1 MSTNNKEENIK
12 ENKKIEEKGSLDE
25 AKSSD
30 NKNKEKVIEK
40 TVEEKLQDAEEK
52 LLRSLAEIENQRRRF
67 EKEIK
72 DAFEFGS
79 FNFAKESLAIP
90 DNLQRAKEAIKND
103 EKLKDNKDLEKFLE
117 NITIIEKDLISIFEK
132 NNIKKIVSQNKK
144 FDPNFHQAMSEIEDD
159 KVDPGTILQ
168 EIQAGYLLGERL
180 LRPALVSVSKKK
192 NLKDQ
197 VNEDK
202 KEEK

>member
-1 MSTNNKEENIK
+1 M
-12 ENKKIEEKGSLDE
+12 
-25 AKSSD
+25 
-30 NKNKEKVIEK
+30 
-40 TVEEKLQDAEEK
+40 
-52 LLRSLAEIENQRRRF
+52 
-67 EKEIK
+67 
-72 DAFEFGS
+72 
-79 FNFAKESLAIP
+79 
-90 DNLQRAKEAIKND
+90 
-103 EKLKDNKDLEKFLE
+103 EKFLE
-117 NITIIEKDLISIFEK
+117 NITIIEKDLISIFER

-192 NLKDQ
+192 GLKDQ